1 MMKNALPL
9 NIVYRIY
16 YKLMKTTLEPQ
27 ALLESS
33 KGQTLL
39 LQCNTQNS
47 TICIPKQIRWDD
59 VWQYNNEDNVWTTS
73 VGLAWVR
80 WSAPGDSN
88 DVWQYNNEDN
98 EVLWKIMKVNLR

>member
-47 TICIPKQIRWDD
+47 TICIPKQIR
-59 VWQYNNEDNVWTTS
+59 
-73 VGLAWVR
+73 
-80 WSAPGDSN
+80 
-88 DVWQYNNEDN
+88 
-98 EVLWKIMKVNLR
+98 